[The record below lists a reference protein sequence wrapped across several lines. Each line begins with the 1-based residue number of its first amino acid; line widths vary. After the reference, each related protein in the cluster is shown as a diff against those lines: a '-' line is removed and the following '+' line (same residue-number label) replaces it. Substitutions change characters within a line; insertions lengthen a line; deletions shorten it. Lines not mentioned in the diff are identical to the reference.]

1 MEQLLVFHYLK
12 LMNKEILVID
22 DNPDI
27 RSLVSSILKEQN
39 FVVRTAANYDQAVFE
54 VNKKLPDLAII
65 DIKLDKADKDG
76 IDLLKLVMRK
86 DKLTPVIMISGHAT
100 VQVAVEATRLGAY
113 EFIEKP
119 FSKEKIL
126 SYVNRALESSELK
139 KEKDLLENK
148 LFHSFELI
156 GKSPSI
162 LKVKKIIEKLSTSD
176 SRVLI
181 SGATGTGKELV
192 ARKIHK
198 NSTRSKEPFV
208 IINAALLKESTYE
221 KELFGEELDDGTISS
236 GALERANKGTLLIDE
251 VSEIP
256 YETQAN
262 VLRVLIDQKF
272 KRLNGSKDISVNIRL
287 ISSTS
292 KNLLELVKLKK
303 FREDLFHRLN
313 VMPIQLSSLASRTE
327 DIPLLI
333 EYFKKKLSDIN
344 GVQETKIDLKNDN
357 FYTYN
362 WPGNVRELRNLVE
375 RITILSA
382 NETDRNVD
390 KYIEDILNPSSTVE
404 NNKSI
409 LEKSFTSPLK
419 EARKHFEKEY
429 LTTQLK
435 KNHGNISKTADFIG
449 MERSALHRK
458 LKELGIK
465 GIN

>member
-1 MEQLLVFHYLK
+1 ML
-12 LMNKEILVID
+12 KEILVID

-27 RSLVSSILKEQN
+27 RSLVSNILIEQN
-39 FVVRTAANYDQAVFE
+39 YEVRTAANYDQAIFE
-54 VNKKLPDLAII
+54 INKKLPDLAII
-65 DIKLDKADKDG
+65 DIKLDKTDKDG
-76 IDLLKLVMRK
+76 IDLLKLVTK
-86 DKLTPVIMISGHAT
+86 KNKLTPVIMISGHAT
-100 VQVAVEATRLGAY
+100 VQIAVEATRLGAY

-119 FSKEKIL
+119 FTKEKIL
-126 SYVNRALESSELK
+126 NYVNRALESSKLK
-139 KEKDLLENK
+139 KEKDIIENK

-162 LKVKKIIEKLSTSD
+162 IKIKKIIEKLSTSE

-181 SGATGTGKELV
+181 YGPTGAGKELV

-198 NSTRSKEPFV
+198 NSSRSKEPFI
-208 IINAALLKESTYE
+208 IINAALLKESAYE
-221 KELFGEELDDGTISS
+221 KELFGEEFDDGNISF

-256 YETQAN
+256 FETQAN

-272 KRLNGSKDISVNIRL
+272 KRLNGSKDINVNIRL

-292 KNLLELVKLKK
+292 KDLSELVKINK
-303 FREDLFHRLN
+303 FREDLYHRLN
-313 VMPIQLSSLASRTE
+313 VMPIELTSLSSRTE

-333 EYFKKKLSDIN
+333 EYFKEKLSEIN
-344 GVQETKIDLKNDN
+344 GVQQPKIDIKNDN
-357 FYTYN
+357 LYTYN

-382 NETDRNVD
+382 NESQSNIN
-390 KYIEDILNPSSTVE
+390 KIIEDILNPASTFS
-404 NNKSI
+404 NRDL

-429 LTTQLK
+429 LITQLK

>member
-1 MEQLLVFHYLK
+1 MH
-12 LMNKEILVID
+12 KEILVID

-27 RSLVSSILKEQN
+27 RSIVSNILIEQSYI
-39 FVVRTAANYDQAVFE
+39 VRTAANYDQAVFE
-54 VNKKLPDLAII
+54 INKKLPDLAIV

-76 IDLLKLVMRK
+76 IDLLKMITTK
-86 DKLTPVIMISGHAT
+86 DKLIPVIMISGHAT
-100 VQVAVEATRLGAY
+100 VQIAVEATRLGAY

-126 SYVNRALESSELK
+126 NYVNRALESSELK
-139 KEKDLLENK
+139 KEKKLIENK

-162 LKVKKIIEKLSTSD
+162 MKAKKIIEKLSTSE

-181 SGATGTGKELV
+181 SGPTGSGKELV

-198 NSTRSKEPFV
+198 NSTRSQEPFV

-221 KELFGEELDDGTISS
+221 KELFGEEFEDGSISF

-256 YETQAN
+256 YGTQSN
-262 VLRVLIDQKF
+262 ILRVLIDQKF
-272 KRLNGSKDISVNIRL
+272 KRLNGSKDVNVNIRL

-292 KNLLELVKLKK
+292 KNLNDLVKINK
-303 FREDLFHRLN
+303 FREDLYHRLN
-313 VMPIQLSSLASRTE
+313 VIPIELNSLNSRTE

-333 EYFKKKLSDIN
+333 NYFKKKLSEIN
-344 GVQETKIDLKNDN
+344 GVQLQNLEIDNDN
-357 FYTYN
+357 LYTYN
-362 WPGNVRELRNLVE
+362 WPGNVRELRNLIE
-375 RITILSA
+375 RVTILSA
-382 NETDRNVD
+382 NEPQSN
-390 KYIEDILNPSSTVE
+390 INQLMNDILNPASS
-404 NNKSI
+404 NYSSKDL
-409 LEKSFTSPLK
+409 LEKSFSSSLK
-419 EARKHFEKEY
+419 EARRSFEKEY

>member
-1 MEQLLVFHYLK
+1 MY
-12 LMNKEILVID
+12 KEILVID

-27 RSLVSSILKEQN
+27 RFLICNILKEKN
-39 FVVRTAANYDQAVFE
+39 FKVRSAANYDQAILE
-54 VNKKLPDLAII
+54 INKKLPDLAII
-65 DIKLDKADKDG
+65 DIKLDRTDKDG
-76 IDLLKLVMRK
+76 IDLLKLITK
-86 DKLTPVIMISGHAT
+86 KNKHTPIIMISGHAT
-100 VQVAVEATRLGAY
+100 VQIAIESIKLGAY

-119 FSKEKIL
+119 FSTEKIL
-126 SYVNRALESSELK
+126 NYVKRGLENVSLK
-139 KEKDLLENK
+139 KEKDIIENK

-156 GKSPSI
+156 GKSSSI
-162 LKVKKIIEKLSTSD
+162 IKVKKIIEKLATSE

-181 SGATGTGKELV
+181 FGPTGTGKELV

-198 NSTRSKEPFV
+198 NSQRIKEPFV
-208 IINAALLKESTYE
+208 ILNAALLKEKTYE
-221 KELFGEELDDGTISS
+221 KELFGQEFEDGNISF

-256 YETQAN
+256 LETQAN

-272 KRLNGSKDISVNIRL
+272 KRLNGSRDVNVNIRL

-292 KNLLELVKLKK
+292 INLKEFVEAGK

-313 VMPIQLSSLASRTE
+313 VVPVELTSLSSRTE

-333 EYFKKKLSDIN
+333 KYFKEKLSEIN
-344 GVQETKIDLKNDN
+344 GVPQPKIDLENDN
-357 FYTYN
+357 LYTYN

-375 RITILSA
+375 RVTILSA
-382 NETDRNVD
+382 NESKENIN
-390 KYIEDILNPSSTVE
+390 KLMNDILASPTSME
-404 NNKSI
+404 ANKSI
-409 LEKSFTSPLK
+409 LEKSFSSPLK
-419 EARKHFEKEY
+419 EAREQFEKEY
-429 LTTQLK
+429 LVNQLR

-458 LKELGIK
+458 LKSLGIK

>member
-1 MEQLLVFHYLK
+1 ML
-12 LMNKEILVID
+12 KEILVID

-27 RSLVSSILKEQN
+27 RSLVSNILIDQK
-39 FVVRTAANYDQAVFE
+39 FTVRTAANYDQAVFE
-54 VNKKLPDLAII
+54 INKKLPDLAII
-65 DIKLDKADKDG
+65 DIKLDKTDKDG
-76 IDLLKLVMRK
+76 IDLLKLVTK
-86 DKLTPVIMISGHAT
+86 KNKFTPVIMISGHAT
-100 VQVAVEATRLGAY
+100 VSIAVEATRLGAY

-126 SYVNRALESSELK
+126 NYVKRGLESFELK
-139 KEKDLLENK
+139 KEKDIIENK
-148 LFHSFELI
+148 LFHSFDLI

-162 LKVKKIIEKLSTSD
+162 MRVKKIIDKLSTSE

-181 SGATGTGKELV
+181 YGPTGTGKELV

-198 NSTRSKEPFV
+198 NSIRSKEPFV

-221 KELFGEELDDGTISS
+221 KELFGEEFEDGTISF

-272 KRLNGSKDISVNIRL
+272 KRLNGVKDINVNIRL

-292 KNLLELVKLKK
+292 KDLNILVGENK
-303 FREDLFHRLN
+303 FREDLYHRLN
-313 VMPIQLSSLASRTE
+313 VMPIELSSLASRTE

-333 EYFKKKLSDIN
+333 EYFTEKLSEIN
-344 GVQETKIDLKNDN
+344 GVPKTSININNDN
-357 FYTYN
+357 LYTYN

-375 RITILSA
+375 RITILSS
-382 NETDRNVD
+382 NESKSNIN
-390 KYIEDILNPSSTVE
+390 KLIEDILNPSSALMS
-404 NNKSI
+404 NNEL
-409 LEKSFTSPLK
+409 LEKSFSSPLK

-429 LTTQLK
+429 LIIQLK

-465 GIN
+465 GLN